1 MIFDRLFNV
10 IRSNVH
16 DILDTKI
23 DSSEQ
28 EKLDKEWEEYLRT
41 SKQQKE
47 NKQREDT
54 NTYSTPKFSAAEKD
68 YYKLLEVK
76 EGASFEEIKI
86 AYKKMIKEYHPDKF
100 HNDKVKYDSAL
111 KIAQKLNEAYAYFEK
126 KFDK

>member
-16 DILDTKI
+16 DILDKKT
-23 DSSEQ
+23 DTSEQ
-28 EKLDKEWEEYLRT
+28 ERLDREWEEYLRSKKQTESKESSTNDAPPKT
-41 SKQQKE
+41 S
-47 NKQREDT
+47 T
-54 NTYSTPKFSAAEKD
+54 LEKD
-68 YYKLLEVK
+68 YYRLLEVK
-76 EGASFEEIKI
+76 ENAGFDEIKA